1 MTALDLAMI
10 SFISIVVIVGVSW
23 IIYESRNSGQ

>member
-10 SFISIVVIVGVSW
+10 SFVSIVVIVGVGW
-23 IIYESRNSGQ
+23 IIYESRDN

>member
-10 SFISIVVIVGVSW
+10 SFISIVVIVGVGW
-23 IIYESRNSGQ
+23 IIYESRNN

>member
-10 SFISIVVIVGVSW
+10 SFISIVVIVGVGW
-23 IIYESRNSGQ
+23 IIYESRNS

>member
-23 IIYESRNSGQ
+23 IIYESRR